1 MTDLIGNTIKGY
13 EFRTL
18 LGTGT
23 FGAVYRAYQP
33 VIGREVAV
41 KVILPHFANRPE
53 FIRLF
58 ETEAQLVA
66 RLEHPHIVPL
76 FDYWRE
82 PDSAY
87 IVMRLLPNSLR
98 LALKE
103 ITFDPEIVVKIVEQL
118 CSALSLFHQQDIV
131 HRDIK
136 PDNIML
142 DDSMNVYLSDF
153 GLAKMLWD
161 TTEPDDEGVT
171 GSPPYMAPEQIRGE
185 ALTPQTDIYALGII
199 IYELLAGKHPYAGT
213 KLSTMLAKHLK
224 EELPPLP
231 VFNAHQEPIPQN
243 VNAIIARATAKEP
256 HLRYKNVLEI
266 AQDLRQAMLGN
277 FDMDATMEMPVAIVK
292 NPYKGLHPFEEID
305 SGDFYGRES
314 IVGEILARLVETSET
329 NRLLAIVGPSGSGKS
344 SLVKAGVLP
353 ALRQGTLSDS
363 ERWYIASMTP
373 GTNPFE
379 RLESAL
385 LSIASTSPDNLIH
398 DLKTDPRG
406 LVKAVN
412 RLFEEDEGQ
421 IVLFIDQF
429 EEIFTLVV
437 DETIRNQF
445 IQLLVKATLD
455 SASRIRIILT
465 LRADFYD
472 RPLHYDEFGR
482 IIQQQTQVVLPLSR
496 NELERAI
503 VMPSQRVGV
512 RVDPKLVTSIVA
524 DVREEPGA
532 LPLLQYTLTELF
544 ERREGAEISISAYQD
559 LGGVAGALATR
570 AEEVFAL
577 LDADQ
582 RLISRQLFLRLVTLG
597 EGTEDI
603 RRRALRSELMS
614 LVNDAEQLETILGLF
629 GRHRLLSFDHDSTT
643 REPTVEVAHEALIR
657 VWQRLKNWVSESRN
671 DVRQQR
677 RLNELAEEWLNY
689 YKDGSYLLHGLQ
701 LQQFEA
707 WIEHSTIDLTEEELE
722 YLQTSVDKR
731 HEEERLETERLEHE
745 RRLEA
750 RARTFLRGLVV
761 VISVALIISFVLAML
776 AFSERSE
783 AQDARQEAEDNAHL
797 SQTQAAIAD
806 TSARIAQTRADSLQS
821 LSLTEAG
828 EDAIQTNRFDVGLAL
843 ILEANLIENAPLR
856 SEQSIYDNAPNSA
869 SNVLRGH
876 NNQVN
881 AVAVNSDY
889 ILSGDSNGV
898 IIVWDIETD
907 EQISRFNLHSGKVQ
921 VIAISPDGRHA
932 LSGDDNNAVL
942 YWDIQTGEVVYYLLR
957 HEGDILDLAISPD
970 GTWAVTASRDQT
982 LIQWDLVNGTMLR
995 QLTEGH
1001 TNRVTSVAISPDG
1014 EYLVSGS
1021 SDQKIILWDAERGN
1035 LLEEFTSHNDAIVD
1049 FAFSHDGTR
1058 FLSFSS
1064 DNTLVLWD
1072 AEKWTEIYR
1081 RSIPNVRLTSVAFSS
1096 NRDLAVLGSGS
1107 PFAGDD
1113 AANNLLMWDVNQG
1126 QQISAFRGHSL
1137 QITDVAFLPNDN
1149 YIVSA
1154 SSDTS
1159 LRLWPVNPL
1168 PEYWD
1173 LTSHARITAFANYG
1187 DHILVATYS
1196 TAEQVL
1202 NETSSEEIYQFM
1214 LWQYNGTDETPTEI
1228 ATFGQD
1234 YHSGEIHAVALTNKY
1249 MLSASED
1256 RQLILWDLE
1265 TLMPIHKLVG
1275 HTNQVNTIAFLPDG
1289 EHAISGSQDRTLILW
1304 DLATG
1309 EAIRT
1314 FEALHTNSIDGIAI
1328 NAAGTQVISASADR
1342 SLIVWNIQTGESVLR
1357 LRGHNSGVVDVTFSR
1372 DGQTA
1377 FSASQDQSIIHWDL
1391 STGQP
1396 ITIYEG
1402 HSDRVEK
1409 VVLSDDQWK
1418 LLSISR
1424 DQTLGLW
1431 DLNTTLSE
1439 PVARVSY
1446 SQEVLIGASFVTN
1459 DIAIIASAE
1468 GEIALIPV
1476 STEAFIQWLAENRY
1490 IYTLSCEERL
1500 TYLLEACPTD
1510 PVE

>member
-82 PDSAY
+82 PNSAY

-103 ITFDPEIVVKIVEQL
+103 LTFDPEMVVKIVEQL
-118 CSALSLFHQQDIV
+118 CSALSLFHEQDIV

-142 DDSMNVYLSDF
+142 DDAMNVYLSDF

-161 TTEPDDEGVT
+161 TSEPDEEGIT

-185 ALTPQTDIYALGII
+185 ELTPQTDIYALGII
-199 IYELLAGKHPYAGT
+199 IYELLAGKHPFAGT

-231 VFNAHQEPIPQN
+231 VFNAHQEPIPPS
-243 VNAIIARATAKEP
+243 VNAIIGRATAKEA

-266 AQDLRQAMLGN
+266 AQDMRQAMLGS
-277 FDMDATMEMPVAIVK
+277 FDMDSTMEMPLAIVK

-314 IVGEILARLVETSET
+314 VVGEILARLVETTGT
-329 NRLLAIVGPSGSGKS
+329 NRLLAVVGPSGSGKS

-373 GTNPFE
+373 GTTPFE
-379 RLESAL
+379 RLEAAL
-385 LSIASTSPDNLIH
+385 LSIASTTPDNLINE
-398 DLKTDPRG
+398 LKNDPRG
-406 LVKAVN
+406 LVKVVN
-412 RLFEEDEGQ
+412 RLFDKDAGE

-437 DETIRNQF
+437 DENARIQF

-455 SASRIRIILT
+455 PASRVRIILT

-503 VMPSQRVGV
+503 VMPAQRVSV
-512 RVDPKLVTSIVA
+512 RVDPKLVSSIVA

-544 ERREGAEISISAYQD
+544 ERREGSEITLSAYQD

-582 RLISRQLFLRLVTLG
+582 RLITRQLFLRLVTLG

-614 LVNDAEQLETILGLF
+614 LVNDVEQLETILGLF

-677 RLNELAEEWLNY
+677 RLNELAVEWLNY
-689 YKDGSYLLHGLQ
+689 YKDTSYLLHGLQ

-722 YLQTSVDKR
+722 YLQTSIDKR
-731 HEEERLETERLEHE
+731 QEEERLEAERLGKEKS
-745 RRLEA
+745 LEA
-750 RARTFLRGLVV
+750 RARAFLRGLVI
-761 VISVALIISFVLAML
+761 VISVALIISFGLAML

-783 AQDARQEAEDNAHL
+783 AQDARQEAEQNAFI

-806 TSARIAQTRADSLQS
+806 ESALIAQTRADSLQS
-821 LSLTEAG
+821 LSLIEAG
-828 EDAIQTNRFDVGLAL
+828 EDAIQSNQFDLGLAL
-843 ILEANLIENAPLR
+843 ILEANRINNAPLR
-856 SEQSIYDNAPNSA
+856 SEQVIYDKAPYSA
-869 SNVLRGH
+869 SNVLTAR
-876 NNQVN
+876 NQQIG
-881 AVAVNSDY
+881 AVAVNSEY
-889 ILSGDSNGV
+889 ILSGDDEGV
-898 IIVWDIETD
+898 IIVWNIQTN
-907 EQISRFNLHSGKVQ
+907 EQINRFQLHAGKVQ
-921 VIAISPDGRHA
+921 AIAISPDGRHA
-932 LSGDDNNAVL
+932 LSGDDNNTVI
-942 YWDIQTGEVVYYLLR
+942 YWDIQTGTVIYYFLSHDR
-957 HEGDILDLAISPD
+957 DVLDVAISPD
-970 GTWAVTASRDQT
+970 GSWAVTSSRDQT
-982 LIQWDLVNGTMLR
+982 MIQWDLVDGVMIR

-1001 TNRVTSVAISPDG
+1001 TNRITSVAISPDG

-1021 SDQKIILWDAERGN
+1021 ADQKIVLWDAERGN
-1035 LLEEFTSHNDAIVD
+1035 ILDEFNSHNDSIVD
-1049 FAFSHDGTR
+1049 FDFSKDGTR
-1058 FLSFSS
+1058 FISFSS
-1064 DNTLVLWD
+1064 DNTIVLWD

-1081 RSIPNVRLTSVAFSS
+1081 RSIPNIRLTSVAFSS
-1096 NRDLAVLGSGS
+1096 NPDLAVFGSGS

-1113 AANNLLMWDVNQG
+1113 AENNLLMWDVNLG
-1126 QQISAFRGHSL
+1126 QRLRAYSGHNL
-1137 QITDVAFLPNDN
+1137 QITDVAFLPNDD
-1149 YIVSA
+1149 YVVSA
-1154 SSDTS
+1154 SSDMT
-1159 LRLWPVNPL
+1159 LRLWAVNPL
-1168 PEYWD
+1168 PTYWN
-1173 LTSHARITAFANYG
+1173 LAIHAPITAFAKHDSY
-1187 DHILVATYS
+1187 IMTATHS
-1196 TAEQVL
+1196 IAEQAL
-1202 NETSSEEIYQFM
+1202 NETSAESIYQFT
-1214 LWQYNGTDETPTEI
+1214 LWQYHDDSHPMTSI
-1228 ATFGQD
+1228 ATFGEGV
-1234 YHSGEIHAVALTNKY
+1234 HFGEIHAVALTDKY

-1265 TLMPIHKLVG
+1265 TLAPIQTLHG
-1275 HTNQVNTIAFLPDG
+1275 HTNQVNAIAFLPDG

-1309 EAIRT
+1309 TPLRT
-1314 FEALHTNSIDGIAI
+1314 FDALHTNSIDSIAV
-1328 NAAGTQVISASADR
+1328 NSAGTQVISASADR
-1342 SLIVWNIQTGESVLR
+1342 SLIVWDIDTGTDILR
-1357 LRGHNSGVVDVTFSR
+1357 LRGHNSGVIDVTFSP

-1377 FSASQDQSIIHWDL
+1377 FSASQDQTIIHWDL
-1391 STGQP
+1391 HTGQT

-1409 VVLSDDQWK
+1409 VVLSENQLK
-1418 LLSISR
+1418 MVSISR
-1424 DQTLGLW
+1424 DQTIGLW
-1431 DLNTTLSE
+1431 DLNSTSPE
-1439 PVARVSY
+1439 PITQLSY
-1446 SQEVLIGASFVTN
+1446 SREALVDVSFVT
-1459 DIAIIASAE
+1459 DDMAIIASAD
-1468 GEIALIPV
+1468 GEISLIPV
-1476 STEAFIQWLAENRY
+1476 STEAFIQWLSQNRY
-1490 IYTLSCEERL
+1490 IYSLSCDERL